1 MVGGGLRSRP
11 RKTTLDTETRNDLIL
26 FRPAEKSFM
35 NKRTIKDIDIENKRV
50 FIRVDFN
57 VPVKDG
63 RIEDDTRIQGALPT
77 ILYAI
82 EKGAKV
88 ILASHLGRPLKDK
101 KKADEQGMPYD
112 PSKYSLRPV
121 FEYLRQIR
129 DLQDISGNADEP
141 VRLGEDGTA
150 VGKAEIKNDRVFF
163 AEDCVGDVVKER
175 VAALEQGQVL
185 LLENLRFHA

>member
-1 MVGGGLRSRP
+1 MFGGGLRSRP

-63 RIEDDTRIQGALPT
+63 KIEDDTRIQGALPT

-101 KKADEQGMPYD
+101 KKADEKGMPYD

-121 FEYLRQIR
+121 FDYLRQIR
-129 DLQDISGNADEP
+129 DLQDISGNADAP

-150 VGKAEIKNDRVFF
+150 VGKAEIKNARVFF
-163 AEDCVGDVVKER
+163 VEDCVGDVVKER
-175 VAALEQGQVL
+175 VAALEQGQ
-185 LLENLRFHA
+185 